1 MYADDG
7 IVFSRNP
14 EGIEAVKNYLKLIK
28 VGIKEEGS
36 SFVKQNGR
44 WQKPL
49 KFCGLE
55 YDGTTQRMKAAT
67 RRGSTLEFDDVSMF
81 LSFLLAS
88 REEIIYGGSASHLN
102 SRLEKYE
109 GMSPKE

>member
-1 MYADDG
+1 
-7 IVFSRNP
+7 
-14 EGIEAVKNYLKLIK
+14 
-28 VGIKEEGS
+28 
-36 SFVKQNGR
+36 
-44 WQKPL
+44 
-49 KFCGLE
+49 
-55 YDGTTQRMKAAT
+55 MKAAT